1 MNRSIRLVIC
11 LLPLLTLSTGSFAAT
26 LEHDSRPGNNYA
38 KALFRFWCPDDLAA
52 VRGVVVLVPGS
63 NGDGRG
69 MVSDADW
76 QKFAC
81 QHQLALVGCWFQ
93 DMPHEKYKF
102 IEGYALASK
111 GSGQALLD
119 ALNAFAATSQHDEV
133 ASVPLVL
140 WGQSAGGQFNYEFTC
155 WKPERVLAFV
165 VNKGGI
171 YYTHLAPEAARRVPG
186 IFFIGENDLEFR
198 KMSLY
203 GIYAVNRRATC
214 AVDARGRAEGRTRG
228 RQNAGVSPGFLRRGL
243 AVATAN
249 AERPGAD
256 GSPGGGRLDRQAE
269 VLRDSQGENA
279 GRRMVHLAPLGTSR
293 TRLVDLREG
302 PVAGSP
308 VRTRS
313 SVQPQRNA
321 GHSGAKHFF
330 RMPPRIGK
338 PCSLACAAFATV
350 PQRCRASIEVI
361 HLGNDLPMVARWRV
375 RQADLAGHALPP
387 PLLRLRI
394 GGHLGHV
401 GRKVVTYN
409 AANATI
415 ITGGTGIRDRMG
427 FITDREL
434 AALRQQFDRS
444 RP

>member
-203 GIYAVNRRATC
+203 GIYAVNRRAHALWTL
-214 AVDARGRAEGRTRG
+214 AVEPKAGHGVGRTPELARAFFAAVLPL
-228 RQNAGVSPGFLRRGL
+228 RQPTPNAQAL
-243 AVATAN
+243 TA
-249 AERPGAD
+249 
-256 GSPGGGRLDRQAE
+256 
-269 VLRDSQGENA
+269 
-279 GRRMVHLAPLGTSR
+279 
-293 TRLVDLREG
+293 LREEDG
-302 PVAGSP
+302 WVGKLKSCEIRKGKMREDEWSTWLPSEPVA
-308 VRTRS
+308 
-313 SVQPQRNA
+313 
-321 GHSGAKHFF
+321 
-330 RMPPRIGK
+330 
-338 PCSLACAAFATV
+338 
-350 PQRCRASIEVI
+350 
-361 HLGNDLPMVARWRV
+361 
-375 RQADLAGHALPP
+375 HAWL
-387 PLLRLRI
+387 I
-394 GGHLGHV
+394 FVKG
-401 GRKVVTYN
+401 
-409 AANATI
+409 
-415 ITGGTGIRDRMG
+415 
-427 FITDREL
+427 
-434 AALRQQFDRS
+434 Q
-444 RP
+444 